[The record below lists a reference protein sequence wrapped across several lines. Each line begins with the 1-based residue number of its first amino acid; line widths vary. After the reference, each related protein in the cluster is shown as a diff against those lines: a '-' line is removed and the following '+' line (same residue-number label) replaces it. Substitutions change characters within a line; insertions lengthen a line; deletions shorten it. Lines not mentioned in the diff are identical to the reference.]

1 MRRLRI
7 LVKRVLLTGKKF
19 IRYFGKRFF
28 SLLCITAILFSLVS
42 AGVLVSKEKEAKAI
56 AGVDDYTFFVE
67 VMKIISSLACASGG
81 ASNSDLFTSA
91 DEAGIT
97 SWADAKGYVHS
108 SMSGNPSFQRFL
120 DSVDINT
127 KSIQRMELTLA
138 AGFFMGGFVMQQKFL
153 NKLFDYDND
162 RSNWDYDPARDGY
175 DKDKYGQLTDDQKE
189 QVFLDQA
196 TEDLL
201 EALKNTPTLMFP
213 PDPDYDFND
222 DDDDD
227 TIREKLK
234 NKFNDKGE
242 PLDAEGNPIVIDS
255 SVVASAFGTSLY
267 TLMYTLTKHANR
279 EDARSR
285 LAYAEPEEEA
295 ADVFNY
301 NFQDWESSPNIMY
314 FEDAAFAPS
323 LTTLQNFSIRF
334 SEAFFSPTW
343 NNSYSSY
350 SESHLYPCLY
360 WEGDSPYLALTSDKP
375 LAYSSNAVEL
385 HRKSGGGSGGGYVHI
400 SPDAKGQTRWSLD
413 QHMPWQSQFDNNYD
427 LNELHYLIQN
437 RQKVDGYVKVCEAP
451 YLIDCDTKDNFDRFS
466 ELIQTKDYT
475 LDQLLDCMKDGWKS
489 LPKKSW
495 KAVDDK
501 GETTKKVMATEKG
514 KKYKKKGTKVSKKE
528 DGTTVTEKDQE
539 GVNHSSLVSGMQS
552 GEFGTSPKT
561 SIDELLGEQTT
572 KPDPYPYPKPETK
585 PDPDPSPDPGTGGG
599 TDDPDPPSPTP
610 TPTPEPG
617 ALPSV
622 PGTDSDIQ
630 WYERFPFCIPW
641 DIYDGV
647 SALKANTKVPKWRI
661 PFEIKRLGIKEGVT
675 IDFSEYETLRTICNW
690 FLRILFALG
699 LVMISRPIIKG

>member
-1 MRRLRI
+1 MERLRN
-7 LVKRVLLTGKKF
+7 LVRKVLGTGKKF
-19 IRYFGKRFF
+19 MRHSGKRIA

-42 AGVLVSKEKEAKAI
+42 AGVLASGEKEVKAI
-56 AGVDDYTFFVE
+56 AGVDELTVFLEF
-67 VMKIISSLACASGG
+67 MKVISTLACASGG

-97 SWADAKGYVHS
+97 SWADAKGYVHD
-108 SMSGNPSFQRFL
+108 SMSGNPRFQLFL
-120 DSVDINT
+120 DHLKITT
-127 KSIQRMELTLA
+127 KQSIYIESMLA
-138 AGFFMGGFVMQQKFL
+138 AGFFMGGYVMKQKFL

-162 RSNWDYDPARDGY
+162 RSGWDYDPARDGY

-201 EALKNTPTLMFP
+201 EALKNTPVLLLP

-255 SVVASAFGTSLY
+255 SVVGSAFGTSLY
-267 TLMYTLTKHANR
+267 TLMYTLTKRSNR
-279 EDARSR
+279 EESR
-285 LAYAEPEEEA
+285 NRLMQAEPEKEP
-295 ADVFNY
+295 DVFNY
-301 NFQDWESSPNIMY
+301 NFHDWQGSSNIMY
-314 FEDAAFAPS
+314 FESAAFAPS
-323 LTTLQNFSIRF
+323 LTTLQSFSIRF
-334 SEAFFSPTW
+334 SNTFFNPVW
-343 NNSYSSY
+343 NNSYASY

-360 WEGDSPYLALTSDKP
+360 WEENSPYLGLASDKP
-375 LAYSSNAVEL
+375 LVSSSNALEL
-385 HRKSGGGSGGGYVHI
+385 YRKSNNGSGGSYVNI
-400 SPDAKGQTRWSLD
+400 SPDARGVVTWSLD
-413 QHMPWQSQFDNNYD
+413 QNMPWNNQFGDMYD
-427 LNELHYLIQN
+427 LNEMHYLLQN

-451 YLIDCDTKDNFDRFS
+451 YLIDCDTKSNFNRFS

-475 LDQLLDCMKDGWKS
+475 LDELLDCMKDGWKS

-514 KKYKKKGTKVSKKE
+514 NKYKKKGTKVSKKE
-528 DGTTVTEKDQE
+528 DGTATAEKGQE
-539 GVNHSSLVSGMQS
+539 GVNHSSLVSGMQA
-552 GEFGTSPKT
+552 GEFDSSPKT
-561 SIDELLGEQTT
+561 SIDELLGGETT
-572 KPDPYPYPKPETK
+572 NPEPYPYPETK
-585 PDPDPSPDPGTGGG
+585 PDPSPDPGVGGG
-599 TDDPDPPSPTP
+599 TGDTDPPSPTP

-617 ALPSV
+617 SLPVV

-661 PFEIKRLGIKEGVT
+661 PFETKRFGIKEGVT
-675 IDFSEYETLRTICNW
+675 IDLSEYETLRTICNW

>member
-1 MRRLRI
+1 MRCS
-7 LVKRVLLTGKKF
+7 
-19 IRYFGKRFF
+19 GKRIA

-42 AGVLVSKEKEAKAI
+42 VGVLASEEKEVKAI
-56 AGVDDYTFFVE
+56 AGIDDLEYALFVE
-67 VMKIISSLACASGG
+67 VMKVISTLACASGG

-97 SWADAKGYVHS
+97 SWADAKGYVHG
-108 SMSGNPSFQRFL
+108 SMSGNSSFQRFI
-120 DSVDINT
+120 DSVNINT
-127 KSIQRMELTLA
+127 KSIQQMELTLA
-138 AGFFMGGFVMQQKFL
+138 AGFFMGGYVMKQKFL

-162 RSNWDYDPARDGY
+162 RADWDYDPARDGY

-201 EALKNTPTLMFP
+201 EALKSVPTLLLP
-213 PDPDYDFND
+213 PDPDYDFDD

-234 NKFNDKGE
+234 DKFNDKGE

-255 SVVASAFGTSLY
+255 SVVGSAFGTSLF
-267 TLMYTLTKHANR
+267 TLMYTLTKRSNR
-279 EDARSR
+279 EESRSR
-285 LAYAEPEEEA
+285 LMQAEPEEETN
-295 ADVFNY
+295 VFNY
-301 NFQDWESSPNIMY
+301 NFQDWESNPNIMY
-314 FEDAAFAPS
+314 FESAAFAPTM
-323 LTTLQNFSIRF
+323 LTLQNFSIRF
-334 SEAFFSPTW
+334 SKIFFNPSY
-343 NNSYSSY
+343 NNSYASY

-360 WEGDSPYLALTSDKP
+360 WEENSPYLGLASDKS
-375 LAYSSNAVEL
+375 LVYSSNALEL
-385 HRKSGGGSGGGYVHI
+385 HQESNSSSSGNYVNI
-400 SPDAKGQTRWSLD
+400 SPDAKGVVTWSLD
-413 QHMPWQSQFDNNYD
+413 QSMPWSSQFGNAYD
-427 LNELHYLIQN
+427 LNEMHYLLQN
-437 RQKVDGYVKVCEAP
+437 RQKVDGYVKVCETP
-451 YLIDCDTKDNFDRFS
+451 YLIDCDTKSNFNRFS

-501 GETTKKVMATEKG
+501 GETTKKVVATEKG
-514 KKYKKKGTKVSKKE
+514 NKYKKKGTKVSKKE
-528 DGTTVTEKDQE
+528 DGTTKTEKDQE

-552 GEFGTSPKT
+552 GEFGSAPQT
-561 SIDELLGEQTT
+561 SIDELLGGETT
-572 KPDPYPYPKPETK
+572 NPDPYPYPETK
-585 PDPDPSPDPGTGGG
+585 PDPSPDPGTGGG

-610 TPTPEPG
+610 TPTPDPG
-617 ALPSV
+617 ALPVV

-675 IDFSEYETLRTICNW
+675 IDLSEYESLRTICNW